1 MSIKPQRTKPE
12 ENVMSRSRSWI
23 IALAAAVLGAGS
35 AQAQIKI
42 GITMSAS
49 GPGAA
54 LGQPQSKTVAA
65 LPKTI
70 AGQAVT
76 YFALDDESDPTKGAQ
91 NARKLITEEKVDVL
105 IGSSLTPVSLPLI
118 DIAAEAKTPLMTMA
132 AAAVLVLPMD
142 TKRKW
147 VFKVVPNDDIMA
159 NAILK
164 YIAKTGVK
172 TLGYIGVSDAY
183 GEGYYKVL
191 SEVAPKLGITLTGH
205 EVYARSDASVT
216 GQVLKILATKPDAVF
231 VASAGTPAVLPQK
244 ALRERGYKGPVFQ
257 THGVATEEFIK
268 LGGKDVDGAVF
279 TGEAFTVVNDLSADS
294 PFRKVTANFIDA
306 YKAANGGVI
315 PSIFGAH
322 LWDSMT
328 LVEHAIP
335 AALKVAKPGT
345 PEFRA
350 ALRDEIEKTKDLA
363 LNNGLS
369 NMTPDN
375 HNGYDERSAFLIKVQ
390 DGAFK
395 LVK

>member
-1 MSIKPQRTKPE
+1 MLG
-12 ENVMSRSRSWI
+12 SRI
-23 IALAAAVLGAGS
+23 CTIALAAMVLGPGG
-35 AQAQIKI
+35 AQAQIKV
-42 GITMSAS
+42 GITMSGS

-54 LGQPQSKTVAA
+54 LGQPQTKTVAA
-65 LPKTI
+65 LPKEI
-70 AGQAVT
+70 AGQKIT
-76 YFALDDESDPTKGAQ
+76 YYALDDESDPTKGAQ
-91 NARKLITEEKVDVL
+91 NARKLIAEEKVDVL
-105 IGSSLTPVSLPLI
+105 LGSSLTPVSLPLI
-118 DIAAEAKTPLMTMA
+118 DIAAEAKTPLLSLA
-132 AAAVLVLPMD
+132 AAAVLVTPMD
-142 TKRKW
+142 EKRKW

-164 YIAKTGVK
+164 YIAKTGAK

-191 SEVAPKLGITLTGH
+191 SEVAPKLGVTLTGH

-216 GQVLKILATKPDAVF
+216 GQVLKIIATKPDAVF

-244 ALRERGYKGPVFQ
+244 ALRERGYKGPIFQ

-268 LGGKDVDGAVF
+268 LGGKDVDGAIF
-279 TGEAFTVVNDLSADS
+279 TGEAFTVVNDLPADS
-294 PFRKVTANFIDA
+294 PFRKPTNAFIDA
-306 YKAANGGVI
+306 YKAANGNI

-322 LWDSMT
+322 LWDSMSH
-328 LVEHAIP
+328 VERAIP

-350 ALRDEIEKTKDLA
+350 ALRDEIEKTKDFA

-375 HNGYDERSAFLIKVQ
+375 HNGYDERSAFVIEVK
-390 DGAFK
+390 DGAFH

>member
-1 MSIKPQRTKPE
+1 MLRK
-12 ENVMSRSRSWI
+12 SWM
-23 IALAAAVLGAGS
+23 IALATVLGLGS
-35 AQAQIKI
+35 AQAQIKV

-65 LPKTI
+65 LPKEV
-70 AGQAVT
+70 AGQKIT

-91 NARKLITEEKVDVL
+91 NGRKLITEERVDVL

-132 AAAVLVLPMD
+132 AAAVLVAPMD
-142 TKRKW
+142 DKRKW

-164 YIAKTGVK
+164 YIAKTGAK

-191 SEVAPKLGITLTGH
+191 SEVAPKLGVTLTGH

-216 GQVLKILATKPDAVF
+216 GQVLKIIATKPDAVF

-244 ALRERGYKGPVFQ
+244 ALRERGYKGPIFQ

-268 LGGKDVDGAVF
+268 LGGKDVDGAIF
-279 TGEAFTVVNDLSADS
+279 TGEAFTVVNDLPADS
-294 PFRKVTANFIDA
+294 PFRKPTNAFIDA
-306 YKAANGGVI
+306 YKAANGNI

-322 LWDSMT
+322 LWDSMSH
-328 LVEHAIP
+328 VERAIP

-350 ALRDEIEKTKDLA
+350 ALRDEIEKTKDFA

-375 HNGYDERSAFLIKVQ
+375 HNGYDERSAFVIEVK
-390 DGAFK
+390 DGAFH

>member
-1 MSIKPQRTKPE
+1 MF
-12 ENVMSRSRSWI
+12 RSKGWM
-23 IALAAAVLGAGS
+23 IALAVTALGVGS
-35 AQAQIKI
+35 AQAQIKV

-65 LPKTI
+65 LPKEI
-70 AGQAVT
+70 AGQKIE

-91 NARKLITEEKVDVL
+91 NARKLIAEQKVDVL
-105 IGSSLTPVSLPLI
+105 IGSSLTPVSLPLL
-118 DIAAEAKTPLMTMA
+118 DIAAEAKTPLMTLA
-132 AAAVLVLPMD
+132 AAAVLVAPMD
-142 TKRKW
+142 DKRKW

-172 TLGYIGVSDAY
+172 NLGYIGVSDAY

-216 GQVLKILATKPDAVF
+216 GQALKVIATKPDAVF
-231 VASAGTPAVLPQK
+231 IASAGTPAVLPQK
-244 ALRERGYKGPVFQ
+244 ALRERGYKGPIFQ

-268 LGGKDVDGAVF
+268 LGGKDVEGAIF
-279 TGEAFTVVNDLSADS
+279 TGEAFTVVDDLPADS
-294 PFRKVTANFIDA
+294 PFRKVKANFVDA
-306 YKAANGGVI
+306 YKAANNGTA
-315 PSIFGAH
+315 PTIFGAH
-322 LWDSMT
+322 LYDSMT

-335 AALKVAKPGT
+335 GALKVAKPGT
-345 PEFRA
+345 EEFRA
-350 ALRDEIEKTKDLA
+350 ALRSEIEKTKDLA

-375 HNGYDERSAFLIKVQ
+375 HNGYDERSAFVIEVK
-390 DGAFK
+390 DGAFH

>member
-1 MSIKPQRTKPE
+1 MLRT
-12 ENVMSRSRSWI
+12 SWM
-23 IALAAAVLGAGS
+23 IALATVLGLGS
-35 AQAQIKI
+35 AQAQIKV

-65 LPKTI
+65 LPKEI
-70 AGQAVT
+70 AGQKIT

-91 NARKLITEEKVDVL
+91 NGRKLITEEKVDVL

-132 AAAVLVLPMD
+132 AAAILVAPMD
-142 TKRKW
+142 DKRKW

-164 YIAKTGVK
+164 YIAKTGAK

-191 SEVAPKLGITLTGH
+191 SEVAPKLGVVLTGH

-216 GQVLKILATKPDAVF
+216 GQVLKIIATKPDAVF

-244 ALRERGYKGPVFQ
+244 ALRERGYKGPIFQ

-279 TGEAFTVVNDLSADS
+279 TGEAFTVVNDLPADS
-294 PFRKVTANFIDA
+294 PFRKPTTAFIDA
-306 YKAANGGVI
+306 YKAANGNI

-322 LWDSMT
+322 LWDSMSH
-328 LVEHAIP
+328 VERAIP

-350 ALRDEIEKTKDLA
+350 ALRDEIEKTKDFA

-369 NMTPDN
+369 NMTLDN
-375 HNGYDERSAFLIKVQ
+375 HNGYDERSAFVIEVK
-390 DGAFK
+390 DGAFH

>member
-1 MSIKPQRTKPE
+1 MLRK
-12 ENVMSRSRSWI
+12 SWM
-23 IALAAAVLGAGS
+23 IALATVLGLGS
-35 AQAQIKI
+35 AQAQIKV

-65 LPKTI
+65 LPKEI
-70 AGQAVT
+70 AGQKIT

-91 NARKLITEEKVDVL
+91 NGRKLITEEKVDVL

-132 AAAVLVLPMD
+132 AAAILVAPMD
-142 TKRKW
+142 DKRKW

-164 YIAKTGVK
+164 YIAKTGAK

-191 SEVAPKLGITLTGH
+191 SEVAPKLGVTLTGH

-216 GQVLKILATKPDAVF
+216 GQVLKIIATKPDAVF

-244 ALRERGYKGPVFQ
+244 ALRERGYKGPIFQ

-268 LGGKDVDGAVF
+268 LGGKDVDGAIF
-279 TGEAFTVVNDLSADS
+279 TGEAFTVVNDLPADS
-294 PFRKVTANFIDA
+294 PFRKPTTAFIDA
-306 YKAANGGVI
+306 YKAANGNI

-322 LWDSMT
+322 LWDSMSH
-328 LVEHAIP
+328 VERAIP

-350 ALRDEIEKTKDLA
+350 ALRDEIEKTKDFA

-375 HNGYDERSAFLIKVQ
+375 HNGYDERSAFVIEVK
-390 DGAFK
+390 DGAFH

>member
-1 MSIKPQRTKPE
+1 MLRK
-12 ENVMSRSRSWI
+12 SWM
-23 IALAAAVLGAGS
+23 IALATVLGLSS
-35 AQAQIKI
+35 AQAQIKV

-65 LPKTI
+65 LPKEI
-70 AGQAVT
+70 AGQKIT

-91 NARKLITEEKVDVL
+91 NGRKLITEEKVDVL

-132 AAAVLVLPMD
+132 AAAILVAPMD
-142 TKRKW
+142 DKRKW

-164 YIAKTGVK
+164 YIAKTGAK

-191 SEVAPKLGITLTGH
+191 SEVAPKLGVTLTGH

-216 GQVLKILATKPDAVF
+216 GQVLKIIATKPDAVF

-244 ALRERGYKGPVFQ
+244 ALRERGYKGPIFQ

-268 LGGKDVDGAVF
+268 LGGKDVDGAIF
-279 TGEAFTVVNDLSADS
+279 TGEAFTVVNDLPADS
-294 PFRKVTANFIDA
+294 PFRKPPTAVSDA
-306 YKAANGGVI
+306 YTAANGNI

-322 LWDSMT
+322 LWDSMSH
-328 LVEHAIP
+328 VERAIP

-345 PEFRA
+345 AEFRA
-350 ALRDEIEKTKDLA
+350 ALRDEIEKTKDFA

-375 HNGYDERSAFLIKVQ
+375 HNGYDERSAFVIEVK
-390 DGAFK
+390 DGAFH

>member
-1 MSIKPQRTKPE
+1 MI
-12 ENVMSRSRSWI
+12 V
-23 IALAAAVLGAGS
+23 LATMLGLSS
-35 AQAQIKI
+35 AQAQIKV

-65 LPKTI
+65 LPKEI
-70 AGQAVT
+70 AGQKIT

-91 NARKLITEEKVDVL
+91 NGRKLITEEKVDVL

-132 AAAVLVLPMD
+132 AAAILVTPMD
-142 TKRKW
+142 DKRKW

-164 YIAKTGVK
+164 YIAKTGAK

-191 SEVAPKLGITLTGH
+191 SEVAPKLGVTLTGH

-216 GQVLKILATKPDAVF
+216 GQVLKIIATKPDAVF

-244 ALRERGYKGPVFQ
+244 ALRERGYKGPIFQ

-268 LGGKDVDGAVF
+268 LGGKDVDGAIF
-279 TGEAFTVVNDLSADS
+279 TGEAFTVVNDLPADS
-294 PFRKVTANFIDA
+294 PFRKPTNAFIDA
-306 YKAANGGVI
+306 YKAANGNI

-322 LWDSMT
+322 LWDSMSH
-328 LVEHAIP
+328 VERAIP

-345 PEFRA
+345 AEFRA
-350 ALRDEIEKTKDLA
+350 ALRDEIEKTKDFA

-375 HNGYDERSAFLIKVQ
+375 HNGYDERSAFVIEVK
-390 DGAFK
+390 DGAFH

>member
-1 MSIKPQRTKPE
+1 MLRK
-12 ENVMSRSRSWI
+12 SWM
-23 IALAAAVLGAGS
+23 IALATVLGVGS
-35 AQAQIKI
+35 AQAQIKV

-65 LPKTI
+65 LPKEI
-70 AGQAVT
+70 AGQKIT
-76 YFALDDESDPTKGAQ
+76 YVALDDESDPTKGAQ

-132 AAAVLVLPMD
+132 AAAILVAPMD
-142 TKRKW
+142 DKRKW

-172 TLGYIGVSDAY
+172 TFGYIGVSDAY

-191 SEVAPKLGITLTGH
+191 SEVAPKLGVTLTGH

-216 GQVLKILATKPDAVF
+216 GQVLKIIATKPDAVF

-244 ALRERGYKGPVFQ
+244 ALRERGYKGPIFQ

-268 LGGKDVDGAVF
+268 LGGKDVDGAIF
-279 TGEAFTVVNDLSADS
+279 TGEAFTVVNDLPADS
-294 PFRKVTANFIDA
+294 PFRKPT
-306 YKAANGGVI
+306 
-315 PSIFGAH
+315 
-322 LWDSMT
+322 M
-328 LVEHAIP
+328 
-335 AALKVAKPGT
+335 ALT
-345 PEFRA
+345 
-350 ALRDEIEKTKDLA
+350 
-363 LNNGLS
+363 
-369 NMTPDN
+369 
-375 HNGYDERSAFLIKVQ
+375 RSS
-390 DGAFK
+390 
-395 LVK
+395 

>member
-1 MSIKPQRTKPE
+1 MLRK
-12 ENVMSRSRSWI
+12 SWMI
-23 IALAAAVLGAGS
+23 VLATVLGLGS
-35 AQAQIKI
+35 AQAQIKV

-65 LPKTI
+65 LPKEI
-70 AGQAVT
+70 AGQKIT

-91 NARKLITEEKVDVL
+91 NGRKLITEEKVDVL
-105 IGSSLTPVSLPLI
+105 IGSSLTPGSLPLI

-132 AAAVLVLPMD
+132 AAAVLVTPMD
-142 TKRKW
+142 DKRKW

-164 YIAKTGVK
+164 YIGKTGAK

-191 SEVAPKLGITLTGH
+191 SEVAPKLGVTLTGH
-205 EVYARSDASVT
+205 EVYARSDTSVT
-216 GQVLKILATKPDAVF
+216 GQVLKIIATKPDAVF
-231 VASAGTPAVLPQK
+231 IASAGTPAVLPQK
-244 ALRERGYKGPVFQ
+244 ALRERGYTGPVYQ

-268 LGGKDVDGAVF
+268 LGGKDVEGVIFSGEPF
-279 TGEAFTVVNDLSADS
+279 TIANDLEESS
-294 PFRKVTANFIDA
+294 PFKKVANDYLARFE
-306 YKAANGGVI
+306 KANGTKGN
-315 PSIFGAH
+315 IFGAH
-322 LWDSMT
+322 LFDSFV
-328 LVEHAIP
+328 LLQNAIP
-335 AALKVAKPGT
+335 KALKAAKPGT

-350 ALRDEIEKTKDLA
+350 ALRDELEKTKNVY

-369 NMTPDN
+369 NMTPTD
-375 HNGYDERSAFLIKVQ
+375 HNGYEPSSVFFIKVEN
-390 DGAFK
+390 GAFH

>member
-1 MSIKPQRTKPE
+1 M
-12 ENVMSRSRSWI
+12 
-23 IALAAAVLGAGS
+23 IALATVLGLGS
-35 AQAQIKI
+35 AQAQIKV

-65 LPKTI
+65 LPKEV
-70 AGQAVT
+70 AGQKIT

-91 NARKLITEEKVDVL
+91 NGRKLITEERVDVL

-132 AAAVLVLPMD
+132 AAAVLVAPMD
-142 TKRKW
+142 DKRKW

-164 YIAKTGVK
+164 YIAKTGAK

-191 SEVAPKLGITLTGH
+191 SEVAPKLGVTLTGH

-216 GQVLKILATKPDAVF
+216 GQVLKIIATKPDAVF

-244 ALRERGYKGPVFQ
+244 ALRERGYKGPIFQ

-268 LGGKDVDGAVF
+268 LGGKDVDGAIF
-279 TGEAFTVVNDLSADS
+279 TGEAFTVVNDLPADS
-294 PFRKVTANFIDA
+294 PFRKPTNAFIDA
-306 YKAANGGVI
+306 YKAANGNI

-322 LWDSMT
+322 LWDSMSH
-328 LVEHAIP
+328 VERAIP

-350 ALRDEIEKTKDLA
+350 ALRDEIEKTKDFA

-375 HNGYDERSAFLIKVQ
+375 HNGYDERSAFVIEVK
-390 DGAFK
+390 DGAFH

>member
-1 MSIKPQRTKPE
+1 MLHK
-12 ENVMSRSRSWI
+12 SWM
-23 IALAAAVLGAGS
+23 IALATVLGLSS
-35 AQAQIKI
+35 AQAQIKV

-54 LGQPQSKTVAA
+54 LGQPQSKTVPA
-65 LPKTI
+65 LPKEI
-70 AGQAVT
+70 AGQKIT

-91 NARKLITEEKVDVL
+91 NGRKLITEEKVDVL

-132 AAAVLVLPMD
+132 AAAVLVAPMD
-142 TKRKW
+142 DKRKW

-164 YIAKTGVK
+164 YIAKTGAK

-191 SEVAPKLGITLTGH
+191 SEVAPKLGVTLTGH

-216 GQVLKILATKPDAVF
+216 GQVLKIIATKPDAVF

-244 ALRERGYKGPVFQ
+244 ALRERGYKGPIFQ

-268 LGGKDVDGAVF
+268 LGGKDVDGAIF
-279 TGEAFTVVNDLSADS
+279 TGEAFTVVNDLPADS
-294 PFRKVTANFIDA
+294 PFRKPTTAFIDA
-306 YKAANGGVI
+306 YKAANGNI

-322 LWDSMT
+322 LWDSMSH
-328 LVEHAIP
+328 VERAIP

-350 ALRDEIEKTKDLA
+350 ALRDEIEKTKDFA

-375 HNGYDERSAFLIKVQ
+375 HNGYDERSAFVIEVK
-390 DGAFK
+390 DGAFH

>member
-1 MSIKPQRTKPE
+1 MLRK
-12 ENVMSRSRSWI
+12 SWM
-23 IALAAAVLGAGS
+23 IALATVLGLGS
-35 AQAQIKI
+35 AQAQIKV

-65 LPKTI
+65 LPKEI
-70 AGQAVT
+70 AGQKIT

-91 NARKLITEEKVDVL
+91 NGRKLITEEKVDVL

-132 AAAVLVLPMD
+132 AAAILVAPMD
-142 TKRKW
+142 DKRKW

-164 YIAKTGVK
+164 YIAKTGAK

-191 SEVAPKLGITLTGH
+191 SEVAPKLGVTLTGH

-216 GQVLKILATKPDAVF
+216 GQVLKIIATKPDAVF

-244 ALRERGYKGPVFQ
+244 ALRERGYKGPIFQ

-279 TGEAFTVVNDLSADS
+279 TGEAFTIVNDLPADS
-294 PFRKVTANFIDA
+294 PFRKPTTAFIDA
-306 YKAANGGVI
+306 YKAVNGNI

-322 LWDSMT
+322 LWDSMSH
-328 LVEHAIP
+328 VERAIP

-350 ALRDEIEKTKDLA
+350 ALRDEIEKTKDFA

-375 HNGYDERSAFLIKVQ
+375 HNGYDERSAFVIEVK
-390 DGAFK
+390 DGAFH

>member
-1 MSIKPQRTKPE
+1 M
-12 ENVMSRSRSWI
+12 
-23 IALAAAVLGAGS
+23 IALATVVLGAGS
-35 AQAQIKI
+35 AQAQIKV
-42 GITMSAS
+42 GITMSGS

-54 LGQPQSKTVAA
+54 LGQPQTKTVAA
-65 LPKTI
+65 LPKEI
-70 AGQAVT
+70 AGQKIT

-91 NARKLITEEKVDVL
+91 NARKLIAEEKVDVL

-118 DIAAEAKTPLMTMA
+118 DIAAESKTPLLSLA
-132 AAAVLVLPMD
+132 AAAILVTPMD
-142 TKRKW
+142 EKKKW

-164 YIAKTGVK
+164 FIASWGLK

-191 SEVAPKLGITLTGH
+191 SETAPKLGITLTGH

-216 GQVLKILATKPDAVF
+216 GQVLKIIASKPDAVF

-244 ALRERGYKGPVFQ
+244 ALRERGYKGPIFQ

-268 LGGKDVDGAVF
+268 LGGKDVDGAIF
-279 TGEAFTVVNDLSADS
+279 TGEAFTVVNDLPADS
-294 PFRKVTANFIDA
+294 PFRKTTANFIDA
-306 YKAANGGVI
+306 YKAANGGAT

-345 PEFRA
+345 EEFRA
-350 ALRDEIEKTKDLA
+350 ALRSEIEKTKDLA

-375 HNGYDERSAFLIKVQ
+375 HNGYDERSAFVIMVK
-390 DGAFK
+390 DGGFH